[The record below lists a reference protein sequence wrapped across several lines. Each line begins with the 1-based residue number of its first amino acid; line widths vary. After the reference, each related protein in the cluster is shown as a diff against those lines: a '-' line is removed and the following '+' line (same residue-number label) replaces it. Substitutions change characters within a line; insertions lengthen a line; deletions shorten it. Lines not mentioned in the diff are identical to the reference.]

1 MATCTARSSTARI
14 QQQQPGESSLH
25 LRPCRF
31 MYPLFVTLV
40 FRAPGRRSASMVDK
54 AVECICEC
62 FPALQDDFVHLQI
75 IQARPIPRQ

>member
-1 MATCTARSSTARI
+1 
-14 QQQQPGESSLH
+14 
-25 LRPCRF
+25 